1 MRIEPYTIEDFVH
14 VYNRGNRKQPIVR
27 DSNDKWRFLQVLYY
41 FNDEFSPANPL
52 HSIEESL
59 KLDFNSRL
67 VWPENWPTHKPI
79 VKIIA
84 FGLLENHFHLL
95 LKEITKGGISK
106 FMQKLGTGVTNRFN
120 TKYHEVGRLFQGSYK
135 GRRVSKDIYFQ
146 YLSVYIQVK
155 NIFELYPGG
164 IQKAMEEFDKAYE
177 WAVKYP
183 YCSLAD
189 YAINR
194 NSPIIDKDI
203 LGEMFPRPEDYKEFA
218 RQCLLGMNLENKL
231 GNLIIE

>member
-1 MRIEPYTIEDFVH
+1 M
-14 VYNRGNRKQPIVR
+14 
-27 DSNDKWRFLQVLYY
+27 
-41 FNDEFSPANPL
+41 
-52 HSIEESL
+52 
-59 KLDFNSRL
+59 
-67 VWPENWPTHKPI
+67 
-79 VKIIA
+79 
-84 FGLLENHFHLL
+84 
-95 LKEITKGGISK
+95 
-106 FMQKLGTGVTNRFN
+106 
-120 TKYHEVGRLFQGSYK
+120 
-135 GRRVSKDIYFQ
+135 SKDIYFQ

-189 YAINR
+189 YAGNR

-203 LGEMFPRPEDYKEFA
+203 LGEMFSKPEDYKEFA

>member
-41 FNDEFSPANPL
+41 FNNEFSPANPL
-52 HSIEESL
+52 HALEDAL

-84 FGLLENHFHLL
+84 FALLENHFHLL
-95 LKEITKGGISK
+95 LKEITEGGISK

-120 TKYHEVGRLFQGSYK
+120 TKYHEVGRLFQVSYK
-135 GRRVSKDIYFQ
+135 
-146 YLSVYIQVK
+146 
-155 NIFELYPGG
+155 
-164 IQKAMEEFDKAYE
+164 
-177 WAVKYP
+177 
-183 YCSLAD
+183 
-189 YAINR
+189 
-194 NSPIIDKDI
+194 
-203 LGEMFPRPEDYKEFA
+203 
-218 RQCLLGMNLENKL
+218 
-231 GNLIIE
+231 